1 VDGGRPGVRADV
13 QVRARLEE
21 VRRRRGPPGPEPE
34 GRRAACAIYADPPPP
49 RRPLSMEE
57 QLWAYG
63 AGQSPVHVSIDG
75 AHPVVCITF
84 SLLNVPEQLSM
95 TPSSS
100 SCTTSLAGP
109 PCPPTTAARVTTSCV
124 RVRLHRRGVTDGVVR
139 ATVPFAFAARKN

>member
-1 VDGGRPGVRADV
+1 MEGVLEFAPMYKYELGSRRYVGVGDHQGQSQRGGGRMRY
-13 QVRARLEE
+13 L
-21 VRRRRGPPGPEPE
+21 RGSATSSS
-34 GRRAACAIYADPPPP
+34 AAVN
-49 RRPLSMEE
+49 EE

-63 AGQSPVHVSIDG
+63 AGQSPLHVSIDG

-109 PCPPTTAARVTTSCV
+109 PCPSTTAARVTTSCV

-139 ATVPFAFAARKN
+139 AVVPFAFAARKN